1 MSGRVKDAAAKGMLS
16 KQLGGLTGDVAF
28 LDQATG
34 VIKSKKPKKEKT
46 PEQEALAEMKKLQ
59 KKLLISKG
67 LLLQITID
75 LSLFLTRPNP

>member
-34 VIKSKKPKKEKT
+34 VIKSKKPKKRK
-46 PEQEALAEMKKLQ
+46 
-59 KKLLISKG
+59 
-67 LLLQITID
+67 D
-75 LSLFLTRPNP
+75 TRARGSG